1 MSILARLE
9 AFVERAAAKSWAD
22 TDDVAEARALL
33 ALIRGEK

>member
-9 AFVERAAAKSWAD
+9 ASVGRVASEPYAD
-22 TDDVAEARALL
+22 AAEARALL